1 MTSGVYGLFNKQD
14 DSLLYVG
21 SSQDIEG
28 RFKKHITDLQNNTSK
43 NTKLLKAY
51 NENVFSLEDLTFK
64 ILSETE
70 DLIDEEK
77 FYIQELNPQY
87 NATLVN
93 ELGFFCHAEETRQL
107 ISERTKEAMNDPE
120 VQMKIKSRLN
130 KEPWNK
136 GISIES
142 TTHTPESNKKIS
154 EKLKKVW
161 EIRKQFGIQGTEPLP
176 IQARIRN
183 NLIQGNKYG
192 VYIAGFWGTPE
203 QENTNNKMFE
213 ILDRYGVSCFRPR
226 YDAGNAS
233 LNDGPLNLEK
243 AKKLFCSDLL
253 GLHDS
258 YMIIADITNYGFG
271 RDAGTLIE
279 VGYMNS
285 LGKPVVLL
293 DFSENK
299 KSNVMLAGLAQSYIR
314 SWQEF
319 EDWLNGEIIMHIADE
334 ELE

>member
-14 DSLLYVG
+14 SSLLYIG

-28 RFKKHITDLQNNTSK
+28 RFKKHIDDLKNNKSK
-43 NTKLLKAY
+43 NTKFLKAY
-51 NENVFSLEDLTFK
+51 DNKAFSLEDLTFNV
-64 ILSETE
+64 LSETE
-70 DLIDEEK
+70 DLVEEEK
-77 FYIQELNPQY
+77 FYIQELNPPY

-93 ELGFFCHAEETRQL
+93 ELGFFYHTEETRQL
-107 ISERTKEAMNDPE
+107 ISDRTKIAMEDPE
-120 VQMKIKSRLN
+120 VQMKLKFMLN

-136 GISIES
+136 GLSI
-142 TTHTPESNKKIS
+142 TLNNHTPESDKKIS
-154 EKLKKVW
+154 DTLKKVW
-161 EIRKQFGIQGTEPLP
+161 EARKQFGIQGTGQLP

-203 QENTNNKMFE
+203 QEYTNNKIFE
-213 ILDRYGVSCFRPR
+213 ILDEYNISCFRPR

-233 LNDGPLNLEK
+233 INEGPLNLEK

-258 YMIIADITNYGFG
+258 YMIIADVTNYGFG
-271 RDAGTLIE
+271 RDSGTLIE
-279 VGYMNS
+279 IGYMNA

-293 DFSENK
+293 DFSKNK

-319 EDWLNGEIIMHIADE
+319 KDWLNGETIMHIADE